1 MTFTDEAELE
11 VIIAQ
16 DIALGGTVWVMTEEI
31 NFCLN
36 WLQKNKHNDIA
47 VEMKKALI
55 IYLNTIY

>member
-1 MTFTDEAELE
+1 MTFANEAELE
-11 VIIAQ
+11 VIIAK
-16 DIALGGTVWVMTEEI
+16 DLALGGTVWVMTEEI

-55 IYLNTIY
+55 SYLKTIY